1 MLNQEEIEN
10 MKAFFN
16 ECITKDTIYEEDLTI
31 SFIKVAKE
39 YIEQLENQVL
49 SLKQHQCSKE
59 LTGYCRKGLID
70 KQDYDFCRQK
80 MLEDKIRESQKLQ
93 EEMEKV
99 NEFLAR
105 NTIEQIRILLAKY
118 WLTHTNDQVFSTWG
132 FNYVPTEEY
141 QEKARKI
148 LDIEKLNIFDSMNTA
163 ILNNIDIK
171 NVLQGATKY
180 NIGGIL

>member
-93 EEMEKV
+93 EEME
-99 NEFLAR
+99 
-105 NTIEQIRILLAKY
+105 
-118 WLTHTNDQVFSTWG
+118 
-132 FNYVPTEEY
+132 
-141 QEKARKI
+141 
-148 LDIEKLNIFDSMNTA
+148 M
-163 ILNNIDIK
+163 
-171 NVLQGATKY
+171 
-180 NIGGIL
+180 